1 MEIVAAVVT
10 ICLNV
15 RYNKPY
21 KGGFKHTMKEKLRKS
36 IIQMLA
42 SINDV
47 RALERIHRFVEYIYT
62 GK

>member
-1 MEIVAAVVT
+1 MEIVAVVVT
-10 ICLNV
+10 ICINV

-21 KGGFKHTMKEKLRKS
+21 KGGFKRTMKEKLQKS
-36 IIQMLA
+36 IIEMLT
-42 SINDV
+42 SINDI